1 VKVVGYLRVSTRRQA
16 KGYGLADQE
25 AQIRAWCKAGG
36 HKLVRL
42 VTDDAKSGTL
52 DAAERPGLLDALK
65 AVRDHQAEGIVMRDL
80 DRIARTLTVQEAVL
94 AQLWRLGGHAFVVTG
109 PDEVPE
115 DDPDDPMRTAM
126 RQMAGVFAQ
135 LERSMTIKRMRNGRA
150 TKAELGGY
158 AYGSPAYGQRAD
170 RKQLV
175 ADEVE
180 QAVVNRIL
188 SLSAKGASVRQIA
201 TELNSEGILTKR
213 GAQWRPETVAR
224 VIRRPKQA
232 KAG

>member
-1 VKVVGYLRVSTRRQA
+1 MKVVGYLRVSTRRQA

-25 AQIRAWCKAGG
+25 TQIRAWCKANG
-36 HKLVRL
+36 HKLVRV

-52 DAAERPGLLDALK
+52 EAAERPGLLDALK
-65 AVRDHQAEGIVMRDL
+65 AVRDHQAEAIVMRDL

-94 AQLWRLGGHAFVVTG
+94 AQLWTLGGHAFVVTS
-109 PDEVPE
+109 PDEVPQ

-150 TKAELGGY
+150 TKAASGGF

-170 RKQLV
+170 HKQLV
-175 ADEVE
+175 DDPDER
-180 QAVVNRIL
+180 AVVARIL
-188 SLSAKGASVRQIA
+188 AQSAKGASVRQIA
-201 TELNSEGILTKR
+201 AELNAEGIRTKR

-224 VIRRPKQA
+224 VIRRPKA
-232 KAG
+232 KTD